1 MTNEPVL
8 EMSLINKS
16 FGSNKVLYDVD
27 FDLIPGE
34 VHILAGENGAG
45 KSTLIKII
53 SGIHT
58 DYEGTIQ
65 LDNKPVKFRNSQE
78 AAEMGIS
85 VIHQELSLIPSM
97 NVIDNIFLGRE
108 KCRFGMWMDFQS
120 EETACEEL
128 LNTLGLDLDIHRPVG
143 SYPISVQ
150 QTIEIAGALAFDAR
164 IIIMDE
170 PTSAL
175 SEPEVDRLFSI
186 ISDLKNSGHAIIY
199 ISHKMDE
206 IYRIADR
213 ITVLRDGESIG
224 TAKVEDLPR
233 NKLVQWMVGREI
245 NEQFPRHAPHP
256 GEERLRV
263 ENFTVPD
270 PEGLKKPVVNNISFN
285 LHAGEIL
292 GIGGLQGSG
301 ASELLNGLYGVY
313 DRPPSGKVWLDGE
326 PFGIE
331 SPKHSIN
338 RGMALLTNDRKTTGL
353 VGNMS
358 ITNNITLASI
368 PKYSPLTFLQK
379 NRELET
385 AKHYRDY
392 LGIKSTNLSLS
403 VNTLSGGNQ
412 QKVIFARWIL
422 NKPKVLLLDEPT
434 RGVDVGAKRE
444 IYELMNRWTEEGYA
458 ILLITSEMPELLAL
472 SDRII
477 VMHRGEITA
486 EFKGSEASQELVL
499 KAAMGKQ

>member
-1 MTNEPVL
+1 MMNEPFL
-8 EMSLINKS
+8 ELIQINKS
-16 FGSNKVLYDVD
+16 FGSNQVLKSVN
-27 FDLIPGE
+27 FDLSPGE

-58 DYEGTIQ
+58 DFGGTIK
-65 LDNKPVKFRNSQE
+65 LDGKPVKFRNSQE
-78 AAEMGIS
+78 AADKGIS

-108 KCRFGMWMDFQS
+108 KCRFRSWMDYRS
-120 EETACEEL
+120 EESACSDL
-128 LNTLGLDLDIHRPVG
+128 LRKLDLDLDIHKSVE

-175 SEPEVDRLFSI
+175 SEPEVEKLFSI
-186 ISDLKNSGHAIIY
+186 ISDLKNRGHAIIY

-206 IYRIADR
+206 IYRIANR

-224 TAKVEDLPR
+224 TAKAEDLPR
-233 NKLVQWMVGREI
+233 NMLVQWMVGREI

-270 PEGLKKPVVNNISFN
+270 PHGLKKPVVKEVSFN

-301 ASELLNGLYGVY
+301 ATELLNGLYGVY
-313 DRPPSGKVWLDGE
+313 DRPPSGQVWLDGK
-326 PFGIE
+326 PFKVE
-331 SPKHSIN
+331 SPKNSIN
-338 RGMALLTNDRKTTGL
+338 MGMALLTNDRKTTGL

-368 PKYSPLTFLQK
+368 PKYSPGTFMQK
-379 NRELET
+379 KREVET
-385 AKHYRDY
+385 AKLHKES
-392 LGIKSTNLSLS
+392 LGIKSANLSLS
-403 VNTLSGGNQ
+403 VDTLSGGNQ
-412 QKVIFARWIL
+412 QKVLLAKWIEI
-422 NKPKVLLLDEPT
+422 NPKVLLLDEPT

-444 IYELMNRWTEEGYA
+444 IYELMNKWTEEGYA

-486 EFKGSEASQELVL
+486 EYKGDEATQELIL
-499 KAAMGKQ
+499 KAAMGKI